1 MSIKDRK
8 LEKIARRI
16 RFHHERNSL
25 RDRIMKKVWML
36 YHEVVRD
43 DVTIRAESLSYF
55 TLFSIMPI
63 LAGLFLVVSAF
74 SQWAPVQEDFQSL
87 IQNILAPLPEE
98 HRKNLL
104 QFIFDFKDVYLAKM
118 SKTGSSLGIF
128 AVMVLLVIIG
138 KVFLNLEDLMNRIWS
153 VKESRPWSERLR
165 NLVLAMV
172 IMPMS
177 IFVALSLPGV
187 INHFVGVKVGLLVEG
202 GVPAILLLGFL
213 YFLFRFFPNESIRHR
228 NAFFGSLL
236 SGVLFFFSNIF
247 LNYYFRFGT
256 QTAYGKAA
264 VVPIAAF
271 FIYVSWIIIMIGAE
285 WSFVLQNEKAYT
297 EERLEQPNLQIAAV
311 LIAVFEA
318 CRDQHDQGTA
328 LLSEADLRNALGV
341 SPRELHRVLDFLMGK
356 GILIRSEKVS
366 ENGADL
372 VYSFCHD
379 PARTNLVEIVK
390 EFLDLGQRHQNL
402 DVAQVIR
409 MISTK

>member
-1 MSIKDRK
+1 
-8 LEKIARRI
+8 
-16 RFHHERNSL
+16 
-25 RDRIMKKVWML
+25 ML